1 MLKFRAKISKCLSG
15 SYYISYIVTNNKG
28 EILKADFLDNE
39 DNKEDDDGF
48 ITISFDISEIDHKAK
63 HEKCFNGLR
72 RFSEELFNFLCDK
85 RARLKKKFRL

>member
-1 MLKFRAKISKCLSG
+1 MLKFRAKILKGLSG
-15 SYYISYIVTNNKG
+15 SYYISYIVSNNKG
-28 EILKADFLDNE
+28 EILKADFL